1 MHGALS
7 MIVKGKIPIAI
18 HDKRGNT
25 LVYGMVLSNSLAMF
39 SSWQTIKTH
48 PDLTKSFLTTL
59 FRSIDRIGHGI
70 CKFSNLQEFHRAL
83 KHR

>member
-25 LVYGMVLSNSLAMF
+25 LVYGMESQIIIRPM
-39 SSWQTIKTH
+39 
-48 PDLTKSFLTTL
+48 PSFTV
-59 FRSIDRIGHGI
+59 RCDCIQYI
-70 CKFSNLQEFHRAL
+70 FHRKASSAVKLAL
-83 KHR
+83 IIP